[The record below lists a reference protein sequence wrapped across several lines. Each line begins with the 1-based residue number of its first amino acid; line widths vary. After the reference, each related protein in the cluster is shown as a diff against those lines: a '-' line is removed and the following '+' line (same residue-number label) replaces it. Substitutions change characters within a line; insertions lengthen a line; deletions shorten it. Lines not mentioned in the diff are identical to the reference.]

1 MINSF
6 IQLNRKIKT
15 WQWYKNPNVFR
26 VFIHCLLE
34 ANHKDNKFEGSIIK
48 RGSLATSYDR
58 IGEAL
63 NLSKQQVR
71 TAIKKL
77 KDTGELNTKPTS
89 KYLLVSIIKYSD
101 YQGKGARFNTQ
112 STLNQHSNNTQITP
126 NNNVNNVDNDTIINI
141 EYAKEIILKDN
152 KWLTAVQGNYNL
164 AESQLIEKI
173 HSFTLHAT
181 IQGHN
186 NLTLLDYK
194 KHFINW
200 YKKSTGKGY
209 GGKKILKYKKPT
221 L

>member
-26 VFIHCLLE
+26 VFIHCLLM
-34 ANHKDNKFEGSIIK
+34 ANHKDNNFEGSTIN

-58 IGEAL
+58 IGESL

-71 TAIKKL
+71 TAIAKL
-77 KDTGELNTKPTS
+77 KRTGELTTEPTP
-89 KYLLVSIIKYSD
+89 KYLLVSVIKYDD
-101 YQGKGARFNTQ
+101 YQGIGAKFNTKLTPNQHSINTQ
-112 STLNQHSNNTQITP
+112 STP
-126 NNNVNNVDNDTIINI
+126 NNNVNNANNDIITI
-141 EYAKEIILKDN
+141 EHAKEKILNDE
-152 KWLTAVQGNYNL
+152 KWLDIVQKNYVL
-164 AESQLIEKI
+164 TEQQLIDKI
-173 HSFTLHAT
+173 SVFTLHAT
-181 IQGHN
+181 LQGHES
-186 NLTLLDYK
+186 LSLLSYK
-194 KHFINW
+194 QHFINW